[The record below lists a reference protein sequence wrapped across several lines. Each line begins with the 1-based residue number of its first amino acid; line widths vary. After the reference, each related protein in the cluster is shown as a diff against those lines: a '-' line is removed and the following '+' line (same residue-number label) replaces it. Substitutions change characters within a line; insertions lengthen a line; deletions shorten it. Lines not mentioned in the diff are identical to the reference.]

1 MPAPG
6 TDVFASKTSASAP
19 RRRASA
25 RRARRGPVPGLA
37 AALFE
42 EANFG
47 DHHAAVGRLAHVVD
61 RQQADLH
68 RGQRFHLDAG
78 AADGLDL
85 RGAAHLAGGLDE
97 LELDADAGERDRVAE
112 RHQLGGPLRALD
124 RRDAGN
130 AEDVALGG
138 TAGRDQRQRR
148 RQHAD
153 CSGRPGEAMRLDL
166 GGDVD
171 HVRFALRIEV
181 REGARVGGSGNHR
194 RYKGEIFPLHD
205 TRRRR
210 GSPARPR
217 SMSFVSPQTTI
228 PRRAGRGWR
237 QRALATVCALAVAV
251 PSGWLPAAAQTALPA
266 LGDTDSAEFTVGT
279 ERKLGDQ
286 IMREIHVD
294 PDYVDDPLLLE
305 YVETVWDPLVA
316 ASRKLGNITAD
327 LDQRFAWQ
335 PFLVRDPSVN
345 AFALP
350 GGFVGVHL
358 GLIALTTTRDELASV
373 LGHEMSHV
381 SQRHIARSITGDSRR
396 SLVGLAALLLGLVAA
411 SRSRSPDAMSAVVAG
426 TQAATIQ
433 GQLNFSRD
441 VEREADR
448 VGFQVMTAAG
458 FAPGGMA
465 AMFEKMDTLGAAE
478 RLRRLPVPADP
489 PADGRAHRRGALAPA
504 PEKRPRDGAAAVSVL
519 EHTVAQARASVLMDP
534 RIDALRRWQARDA
547 DSEGSAADKLRAA
560 CESALASSMLR
571 DWARADAA
579 FASRARRSRA
589 AARTAAPAPSAR
601 SP

>member
-1 MPAPG
+1 
-6 TDVFASKTSASAP
+6 
-19 RRRASA
+19 
-25 RRARRGPVPGLA
+25 
-37 AALFE
+37 
-42 EANFG
+42 
-47 DHHAAVGRLAHVVD
+47 
-61 RQQADLH
+61 
-68 RGQRFHLDAG
+68 
-78 AADGLDL
+78 
-85 RGAAHLAGGLDE
+85 
-97 LELDADAGERDRVAE
+97 
-112 RHQLGGPLRALD
+112 
-124 RRDAGN
+124 
-130 AEDVALGG
+130 
-138 TAGRDQRQRR
+138 
-148 RQHAD
+148 
-153 CSGRPGEAMRLDL
+153 
-166 GGDVD
+166 
-171 HVRFALRIEV
+171 
-181 REGARVGGSGNHR
+181 
-194 RYKGEIFPLHD
+194 
-205 TRRRR
+205 
-210 GSPARPR
+210 
-217 SMSFVSPQTTI
+217 MSFVSPQTTI

-465 AMFEKMDTLGAAE
+465 AMFEKMDRSARLNDFGGFPYLRTHPLTVE
-478 RLRRLPVPADP
+478 RIGEA
-489 PADGRAHRRGALAPA
+489 RARASARENSG
-504 PEKRPRDGAAAVSVL
+504 GGTAAASVSVL

-534 RIDALRRWQARDA
+534 RTDALRRWQARDA
-547 DSEGSAADKLRAA
+547 DREGSAADKLRAA

-579 FASRARRSRA
+579 FATARGI
-589 AARTAAPAPSAR
+589 ARGSPNSSAR
-601 SP
+601 AERAVALMQVQSLLDRGATAQAAEAMKPYANDGSRPALLLDTQITLLGTPSVTPESPALKASASALQTWVAVHPDDSLAWTGLGQTWARLGQPLRSIRAEAEARYALGDLLGAADRLRAGQRLARGGGPVDFIDASVLDSRLRAIEAQRRQIALDQRAGH